1 MTIKKFQGTTKEE
14 AIKAAKDEFGDQ
26 VVIMNIREIRPSGL
40 FGIFRKST
48 YEVTAAI
55 EDGVKKTKSFESVA
69 RDNEMMAAKRESK
82 TEGGHISIAADEEI
96 KVPPVQEGNIAQDI
110 TQDIPRDSALMQNAR
125 SNVNEN
131 ELQSAFKAVNEVIQS
146 GTIPSVTEAQTYN
159 KNAKIIQSASQG
171 NYMTRETTSQV
182 NQQMTPQVNQQM
194 TPQVNQQ
201 MSPQVEAQNRNDRVP
216 KGQTNMAFVKM
227 LYNVLLSNEVDEKY
241 INQLIEDMDKV
252 LSSGNSLDYVLS
264 NVYQKLVLNMGKP
277 SVIQFRGKK
286 PMVVFLIGPTGVGKT
301 TTIAK
306 IASKYK
312 LEYNKK
318 VAMVTSDTYRIAAT
332 DQLRTYANILDTPLS
347 VVYSPDEINDAI
359 DKLKDHD
366 LILVDTAGF
375 SHKNQEQKEDM
386 KKLLMNLNPAYE
398 RAVYLVLS
406 STTKYKD
413 LKEIID
419 TYTAFTKFRLIFT
432 KLDET
437 TAYGNILNC
446 KLYSGADLSYV
457 TTGQNVPD
465 DMEVVDTQHIVKQ
478 LLGGH

>member
-1 MTIKKFQGTTKEE
+1 
-14 AIKAAKDEFGDQ
+14 
-26 VVIMNIREIRPSGL
+26 
-40 FGIFRKST
+40 
-48 YEVTAAI
+48 
-55 EDGVKKTKSFESVA
+55 
-69 RDNEMMAAKRESK
+69 
-82 TEGGHISIAADEEI
+82 
-96 KVPPVQEGNIAQDI
+96 
-110 TQDIPRDSALMQNAR
+110 
-125 SNVNEN
+125 
-131 ELQSAFKAVNEVIQS
+131 
-146 GTIPSVTEAQTYN
+146 
-159 KNAKIIQSASQG
+159 
-171 NYMTRETTSQV
+171 
-182 NQQMTPQVNQQM
+182 
-194 TPQVNQQ
+194 
-201 MSPQVEAQNRNDRVP
+201 
-216 KGQTNMAFVKM
+216 
-227 LYNVLLSNEVDEKY
+227 
-241 INQLIEDMDKV
+241 
-252 LSSGNSLDYVLS
+252 
-264 NVYQKLVLNMGKP
+264 MGKP

>member
-26 VVIMNIREIRPSGL
+26 VVIMNVREIRPSGL

-55 EDGVKKTKSFESVA
+55 EDGAKRAKTYDSIAHKMDAVVEKKTPV
-69 RDNEMMAAKRESK
+69 

-96 KVPPVQEGNIAQDI
+96 TVPPVEDPMESIKKEVPKN
-110 TQDIPRDSALMQNAR
+110 SALMQN
-125 SNVNEN
+125 SKNSMNEN
-131 ELQSAFKAVNEVIQS
+131 DLQSAFKAVNEVIKA

-159 KNAKIIQSASQG
+159 KNAKIIQADGRGSYMKRESAVVEDKSSELQ
-171 NYMTRETTSQV
+171 TR
-182 NQQMTPQVNQQM
+182 P
-194 TPQVNQQ
+194 
-201 MSPQVEAQNRNDRVP
+201 DRTP

-286 PMVVFLIGPTGVGKT
+286 PLVVFLIGPTGVGKT

-312 LEYNKK
+312 LEHGKK
-318 VAMVTSDTYRIAAT
+318 VAMITSDTYRIAAT

-347 VVYSPDEINDAI
+347 VVYSSDEINDAI
-359 DKLKDHD
+359 SKMKDYD

-375 SHKNQEQKEDM
+375 SHKNQEQKADM
-386 KKLLMNLNPAYE
+386 QKLLENLDSSYE
-398 RAVYLVLS
+398 KAVYLVLS
-406 STTKYKD
+406 ATTKYKD

-419 TYTAFTKFRLIFT
+419 TYAVFTKFRLIFT